1 MATYEYVCPD
11 CGRFDVHLPIGTAPA
26 SRDCL
31 TCGRDAHR
39 AFSPPNIYR
48 THPALSGAFDRE
60 ERSRE
65 APEVVSGVPHRRS
78 PRPPH
83 PALAHLPRP

>member
-1 MATYEYVCPD
+1 MAIYEYACPD
-11 CGRFDVHLPIGTAPA
+11 CGPFDVRLPMGSAPP
-26 SRDCL
+26 SRGCPA
-31 TCGRDAHR
+31 CERDAPR
-39 AFSPPNIYR
+39 LFSPPNLSR
-48 THPALSGAFDRE
+48 VHPALSAAFDRE

-65 APEVVSGVPHRRS
+65 APAVVSGPPRRRS